1 MTFDKEAVG
10 ELKSYGTFIIDDDF
24 LERRYGSVEHDTQED
39 PKDNK
44 KSLEETQEIIE
55 DRASVGEGYLQP
67 EADGSTKPVV
77 ETTTFEQT
85 VTSHPTSPYRY
96 LHFSTNFEE
105 VQRRQYP

>member
-1 MTFDKEAVG
+1 M
-10 ELKSYGTFIIDDDF
+10 LKS
-24 LERRYGSVEHDTQED
+24 
-39 PKDNK
+39 NK

-85 VTSHPTSPYRY
+85 VTSHPTSPYRLLY
-96 LHFSTNFEE
+96 FNIK
-105 VQRRQYP
+105 V